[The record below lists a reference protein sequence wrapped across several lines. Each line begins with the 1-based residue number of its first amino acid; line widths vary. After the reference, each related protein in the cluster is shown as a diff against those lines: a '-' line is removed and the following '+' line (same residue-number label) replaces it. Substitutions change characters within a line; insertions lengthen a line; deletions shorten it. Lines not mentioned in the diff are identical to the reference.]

1 MTAAVVV
8 LSLALLAVAAHAA
21 LLHLSV
27 RRMGGLF
34 WQLYEAN
41 ADRVERLEAMLT
53 EDDWRRRP

>member
-1 MTAAVVV
+1 MTAAVIV
-8 LSLALLAVAAHAA
+8 LALALLAVAAHAA

-27 RRMGGLF
+27 RRMGTLF